1 MCSAKPEPLTLAY
14 SPARSAVQARHS
26 VSPVRDSRGALV
38 CRLAAGGVVSGVT
51 GRTRMR
57 FPSVSRRQIGSST
70 TAGRYRDFEHRV
82 SPRSSSQ
89 NEIVPAAS
97 ALREISP
104 RYPQR
109 LPSFALFACPAIL
122 SASPPFAAGLRK
134 IGRCGDS
141 QAISQMTHKAAFEL
155 SPFPILERLY
165 SAKLPVICG
174 QSIVVS

>member
-1 MCSAKPEPLTLAY
+1 
-14 SPARSAVQARHS
+14 
-26 VSPVRDSRGALV
+26 
-38 CRLAAGGVVSGVT
+38 
-51 GRTRMR
+51 
-57 FPSVSRRQIGSST
+57 
-70 TAGRYRDFEHRV
+70 
-82 SPRSSSQ
+82 
-89 NEIVPAAS
+89 
-97 ALREISP
+97 LREISP

-141 QAISQMTHKAAFEL
+141 QAISQITHKAALEL
-155 SPFPILERLY
+155 SQFPILERLY